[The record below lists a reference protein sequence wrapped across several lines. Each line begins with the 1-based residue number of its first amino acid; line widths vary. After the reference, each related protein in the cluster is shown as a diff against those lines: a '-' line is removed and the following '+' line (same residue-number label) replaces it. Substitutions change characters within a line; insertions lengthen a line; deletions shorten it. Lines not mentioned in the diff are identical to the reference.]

1 MKAQRTERE
10 DISIAVCW
18 SLGVMECRSDA
29 SRQVC
34 KLGAK
39 EKMNVE
45 HSTLNIELRMT
56 LYP

>member
-1 MKAQRTERE
+1 MRQDTFKSDMGLRIGVEE
-10 DISIAVCW
+10 CW
-18 SLGVMECRSDA
+18 SDA

-45 HSTLNIELRMT
+45 HSTPNIELRMT
-56 LYP
+56 PYP